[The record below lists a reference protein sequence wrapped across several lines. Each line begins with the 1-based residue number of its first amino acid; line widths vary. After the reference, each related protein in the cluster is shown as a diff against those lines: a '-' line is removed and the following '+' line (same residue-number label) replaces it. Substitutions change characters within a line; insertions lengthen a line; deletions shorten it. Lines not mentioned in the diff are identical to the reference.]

1 MITKGQLVTAFH
13 EKANGRF
20 EGIVLEVKDGYAT
33 IEPTKILSGGM
44 FMDYIVKERIHTIV
58 PLHNIK
64 AKEGK

>member
-20 EGIVLEVKDGYAT
+20 KGIVLEVGDGYAT
-33 IEPTKILSGGM
+33 IEPTEIVSGGM

-58 PLHNIK
+58 PLANVK
-64 AKEGK
+64 ATKGE